1 MDQVSA
7 DGFWR
12 FENGQW
18 VPTEKQLEALS
29 VGAVPHTE
37 ESTVSIPSQNNHDN
51 QLMNNYSTSP
61 PIYQQPQI
69 TDQYPHNTAN
79 YDHKLPKKESWF
91 SMKMKIITGSSVVIL
106 TTLIIL
112 FAALSPGTSSLLD
125 ELKDSDGDGITD
137 ADELEMGTNPELRDS
152 DNDDL
157 DDDEDDCPV
166 GDEDWKSTIVTDFD
180 QDGCKDS
187 TEDLDDDNDGV
198 NDEDDNCDTS
208 ELGWK
213 SIPEEDNDSDG
224 CHDDGDADDD
234 NDGWSDNKEQQCGT
248 NPLSQS
254 SVPVDFDG
262 DMICDIVDSDD
273 DGDGISDVVDHFP
286 LDSSEWA
293 DFDEDG
299 IGDNADIDDDND
311 GVVDSLDVNDYADVA
326 LKLTYDYFTV
336 LLDMDYWDSQSETY
350 ICLYL
355 EGENMGCEPSVGG
368 DYWIMETDT
377 KYSLPST
384 YHLDLSELEST
395 HLIQICAWDKDALDD
410 DRIDINPL
418 SSNNCYNE
426 YVDITNS
433 IGYADTITASGVGD
447 GAGYDGELIF
457 SYELIDFRNQL
468 FSNFQWEYSSSSYSL
483 DWSLDYDTYSYY
495 KNLDHTVNSWDD
507 YQYYSTPNAQ
517 YVIDLANEL
526 ERLAQGFGYTS
537 DLEKAEFILA
547 FVRAIPYQY
556 DIDGMGV
563 SEYPK
568 YPIEMLWEGAGDCE
582 DAAALYISLME
593 AIGYDAVL
601 ILLEVKQDADDDSWG
616 GHAMPAIHIPNHSG
630 QGFYGSGAKSE
641 IPFYFA
647 EATGG
652 TGPIGEDSWYD
663 RQNEEIYDVE

>member
-1 MDQVSA
+1 MDQLSD

-12 FENGQW
+12 YENGQW
-18 VPTEKQLEALS
+18 VPSEKQLEALS
-29 VGAVPHTE
+29 QGAKPYVE
-37 ESTVSIPSQNNHDN
+37 ESFDLQQNQVSKDNIALAQNQNNFPN
-51 QLMNNYSTSP
+51 
-61 PIYQQPQI
+61 YQQPHI
-69 TDQYPHNTAN
+69 ENQYPNTAFD
-79 YDHKLPKKESWF
+79 YQHKQTEKKSWF
-91 SMKMKIITGSSVVIL
+91 NLKMKIITGSTVVIL

-125 ELKDSDGDGITD
+125 ELRDSDGDGITD
-137 ADELEMGTNPELRDS
+137 ADELDMGTNPELRDS

-157 DDDEDDCPV
+157 DDDVDDCPV

-187 TEDLDDDNDGV
+187 TEDLDDDNDGII
-198 NDEDDNCDTS
+198 DEDDNCDTS
-208 ELGWK
+208 EVGWK

-248 NPLSQS
+248 NSLSQS

-262 DMICDIVDSDD
+262 DMICDVIDSDD
-273 DGDGISDVVDHFP
+273 DGDGVDDVEDHFP
-286 LDSSEWA
+286 FDSSEWT

-299 IGDNADIDDDND
+299 IGDNADYDDDND
-311 GVVDSLDVNDYADVA
+311 GVVDSLDMNDYADVA

-355 EGENMGCEPSVGG
+355 ESENMGCEPSVGG
-368 DYWIMETDT
+368 DYWIMETNT
-377 KYSLPST
+377 RYSLPST
-384 YHLDLSELEST
+384 YHFDLSELEST
-395 HLIQICAWDKDALDD
+395 QLIQICAWDKDALDD

-418 SSNNCYNE
+418 SANNCYNE

-447 GAGYDGELIF
+447 GTGYDGELIF

-495 KNLDHTVNSWDD
+495 KNLDHTVNSWED

-526 ERLAQGFGYTS
+526 DRLAQGFGYTS

-547 FVRAIPYQY
+547 FVRAIPYQF

-593 AIGYDAVL
+593 AIGFDAVL
-601 ILLEVKQDADDDSWG
+601 ILLDVKQDADDDTWG

-630 QGFYGSGAKSE
+630 QGFYGPGAKSD

-652 TGPIGEDSWYD
+652 TSQIGEDSWYD